1 MPPSRLTN
9 IAPPTHRRGNSTQ
22 TEAVTVLLPRRRF
35 YVTRDAV
42 AAVLA
47 SAPNASLR
55 QVRAALGGGSLRDI
69 SEMVGAVRGK
79 ELGALHQALHRDQ
92 DLGGKLV
99 DVIEQLVSQ
108 VAQLQ
113 RTVHSLSA
121 ASAAPASHTDV
132 DVPRGEKT
140 VLAAL
145 ERYDARNAQ
154 QMAAI
159 SAVIADFKRLVT
171 TESNT
176 AAAGTTQ
183 RQRELVDQLPA
194 ALHSIEARISNL
206 ARTIDVD
213 RLERAQSTN
222 SLEAPEVEG
231 LQRQVHRMTQTV
243 DAQFGLVRRLAQS
256 AQAPTAQLAG
266 VHSDLNKIERQIANL
281 TRRLSRPPEASAS
294 LDSSRVTRKR
304 QLAQSATAVKIQTP
318 HRRLGAAR
326 LPGAR
331 QRR

>member
-9 IAPPTHRRGNSTQ
+9 IAPPAHRRGSSTQ

-79 ELGALHQALHRDQ
+79 ELRTLHEALHRDQ
-92 DLGGKLV
+92 DLGCKLV

-132 DVPRGEKT
+132 DVRREEKT

-154 QMAAI
+154 RMAAI
-159 SAVIADFKRLVT
+159 SAAIADFKRLVT
-171 TESNT
+171 TESDT
-176 AAAGTTQ
+176 AAAEATQ

-256 AQAPTAQLAG
+256 VQAPTAQIAE

-281 TRRLSRPPEASAS
+281 TQRLPRPSEASAS

-304 QLAQSATAVKIQTP
+304 QRVPAVKIQTP

-331 QRR
+331 RRR